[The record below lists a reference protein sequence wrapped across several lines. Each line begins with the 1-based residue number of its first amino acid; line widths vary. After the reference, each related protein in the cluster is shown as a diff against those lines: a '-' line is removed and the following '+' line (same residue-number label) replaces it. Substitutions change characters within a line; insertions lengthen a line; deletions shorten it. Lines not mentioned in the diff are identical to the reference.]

1 MSEAFLN
8 LALTSEGW
16 GFPQLLHSRPAPHN
30 FAAMNTLPRPESA
43 PDTSPSLPL
52 AERPTR
58 TTDAS
63 GAEQALYV
71 VAIGASAGGLDALEK
86 LFASLPPD
94 GGAAFVVIQHLSP
107 DHKSMMASL
116 LSRHTEMPV
125 IMVEDDM
132 PIAANQVFLIPPG
145 SIMHM
150 DQRHLRLTP
159 KSPRTLTLPI
169 DVFFQSLATQFGDK
183 AVGVVLSGTGSD
195 GTRGAGA
202 INEAGGL
209 LIAQDPENAK
219 FDGMPRSVISTGLV
233 DAILPVEAMA
243 QRIVAHIHN
252 QPPPQLDVSHRLRA
266 QSLNMGPD
274 AALAGVQHLLYQ
286 LGGINFEEYKPG
298 TVMRRIER
306 RMAVRQVASIES
318 YLALLNED
326 RAEVLTLRRELLI
339 PVTSFFRDTEAF
351 EALSRQVV
359 DAIVAAKDAGQP
371 IRVWCAGVATGEEA
385 YSVAM
390 LFLEAFEQAK
400 RWPSLKIFAT
410 DVEQVNIETAGAGS
424 YPESIAA
431 EISAHQLERFF
442 VRKGSS
448 FVVKNELRQC
458 IVFARHNLLSD
469 PPFTKMDL
477 VVCRNALIYFR
488 SVAQD
493 RVLRR
498 LQYALSPKGF
508 LFLGSSESL
517 GDLQRDF
524 QTLSARHKI
533 WQITRPTSLPLEF
546 GSRTAA
552 AAAYPLVLGTR
563 RHAMPGLNSRV
574 GHSAVEMGFA
584 TLLKAFAPPAA
595 MLIDSRH
602 ELVHSYGDI
611 QPYMQMREGQASLD
625 INRILADPLVPVA
638 AALLFKVARE
648 NSSVTSD
655 VVRLPMSGGIGGDRA
670 AGTLQ
675 VKLSAWPVGEVDG
688 HRMSLLAFERVHV
701 SDPSDAP
708 LSIDIDTETSE
719 RLELLEHE
727 LAATRESLQA
737 TIEELETSNEE
748 LQATN
753 EEMMASNEEL
763 QSSNEELQSVNE
775 ELNTVNAEYQEKI
788 EILNRVNADL
798 DNMARAVSAGTVFVD
813 DKLQLTR
820 FSPDAAQ
827 IFRLR
832 DTDIGRP
839 LEDLTHT
846 LEYPGLMDDLRLTLS
861 SSRVTEND
869 VMGPGQRH
877 FMVRMLPYQIP
888 SSASRG
894 VVMTFMDVTSLHDA
908 ARLQNILDS
917 LSEHIAVL
925 DSGGRILMVNAA
937 WQRFAQANG
946 DPEQRTCTVG
956 VNYLSACNPS
966 GHNQEPSAA
975 AAVAGLRAVLGGE
988 RERFSMEYPCH
999 SATEQRW
1006 FLMNVTGLGGD
1017 RPGAVVSHINV
1028 TQWRTGASRG
1038 QHPDHIDRS
1047 S

>member
-1 MSEAFLN
+1 M
-8 LALTSEGW
+8 TSSNQ
-16 GFPQLLHSRPAPHN
+16 PPSV
-30 FAAMNTLPRPESA
+30 SA
-43 PDTSPSLPL
+43 PATAQPL
-52 AERPTR
+52 VERPVAEAPTQ
-58 TTDAS
+58 
-63 GAEQALYV
+63 GAEPPLYV

-150 DQRHLRLTP
+150 DNRHLRLTP

-233 DAILPVEAMA
+233 DAIMPVEAMA

-252 QPPPQLDVSHRLRA
+252 QPPPQLEAAHRFRS

-339 PVTSFFRDTEAF
+339 PVTSFFRDTESF

-359 DAIVAAKDAGQP
+359 DAIVASKDAGQP

-431 EISAHQLERFF
+431 EISAQQLERFF
-442 VRKGSS
+442 VRRGSS

-498 LQYALSPKGF
+498 LQYSLSPKGY

-552 AAAYPLVLGTR
+552 AAAYPLVMAARGRPMSGT
-563 RHAMPGLNSRV
+563 HHRV
-574 GHSAVEMGFA
+574 GSSAVDMGFS

-595 MLIDSRH
+595 MLIDARH

-611 QPYMQMREGQASLD
+611 QPYMHMREGQASLD
-625 INRILADPLVPVA
+625 INRLLAEPLVPVA
-638 AALLFKVARE
+638 AALLFKSARE
-648 NSSVTSD
+648 NTSVTSD
-655 VVRLPMSGGIGGDRA
+655 VVRLPQQGTVVTERGA
-670 AGTLQ
+670 PTLQ

-701 SDPSDAP
+701 NESPDAP

-846 LEYPGLMDDLRLTLS
+846 LEYPALMDDLRHTLN
-861 SSRVTEND
+861 SSRAMEND

-888 SSASRG
+888 SSSSRG
-894 VVMTFMDVTSLHDA
+894 VVLTFMDVTSLHDA
-908 ARLQNILDS
+908 ARLQRILDS
-917 LSEHIAVL
+917 MSEHIAVL
-925 DSGGRILMVNAA
+925 DTTGRILMVNAA
-937 WQRFAQANG
+937 WNRFAQANG
-946 DPEQRTCTVG
+946 DPNQRASSVG
-956 VNYLSACNPS
+956 VNYLSACAS
-966 GHNQEPSAA
+966 RTGQQSPSAA
-975 AAVAGLRAVLGGE
+975 TAEAGMRAVLGGE
-988 RERFSMEYPCH
+988 QDRFSMEYPCH
-999 SATEQRW
+999 SGTEERW
-1006 FLMNVTGLGGD
+1006 FVMNVTALGGD
-1017 RPGAVVSHINV
+1017 RPGAVVSHVNITNWRAGQADTTPV
-1028 TQWRTGASRG
+1028 T
-1038 QHPDHIDRS
+1038 P
-1047 S
+1047 

>member
-1 MSEAFLN
+1 M
-8 LALTSEGW
+8 
-16 GFPQLLHSRPAPHN
+16 
-30 FAAMNTLPRPESA
+30 
-43 PDTSPSLPL
+43 PSLSN
-52 AERPTR
+52 PTSLPDAPR
-58 TTDAS
+58 NLLVTDRAVPS
-63 GAEQALYV
+63 SDSAVADQPLYV

-116 LSRHTEMPV
+116 LSRHTAMPV

-252 QPPPQLDVSHRLRA
+252 QPPPQLDVSNRFRT

-431 EISAHQLERFF
+431 EISAQQLERFF

-498 LQYALSPKGF
+498 LQYALSPKGC

-517 GDLQRDF
+517 GELQRDF

-552 AAAYPLVLGTR
+552 AAAYPLTLGAR
-563 RHAMPGLNSRV
+563 RTTLSGGVNSRV

-638 AALLFKVARE
+638 AALLFKATRE
-648 NSSVTSD
+648 NTSVTSD
-655 VVRLPMSGGIGGDRA
+655 LVRLPQTGSGNSDRSEKA
-670 AGTLQ
+670 LQ
-675 VKLSAWPVGEVDG
+675 VKLSAWPVGDVDG
-688 HRMSLLAFERVHV
+688 HRMLLLAFERVHV
-701 SDPSDAP
+701 NASSEAP
-708 LSIDIDTETSE
+708 MRIDVDTETSE

-846 LEYPGLMDDLRLTLS
+846 LEYPSLMADLRQTLN

-877 FMVRMLPYQIP
+877 FMVRMLPYPIP
-888 SSASRG
+888 SSSSRG
-894 VVMTFMDVTSLHDA
+894 VVLTFMDVTSLHDA
-908 ARLQNILDS
+908 ARLQRILDT
-917 LSEHIAVL
+917 LGEHIAVL
-925 DSGGRILMVNAA
+925 DGAGRILMVNAA
-937 WQRFAQANG
+937 WKRFAAANG
-946 DPEQRTCTVG
+946 DVDNRGCAVG
-956 VNYLSACNPS
+956 VNYLSACGSSQSGSPS
-966 GHNQEPSAA
+966 PSAA
-975 AAVAGLRAVLGGE
+975 AAEAGLRAVLGGE
-988 RERFSMEYPCH
+988 KERFSLEYPCH
-999 SATEQRW
+999 SGTEHRW
-1006 FLMNVTGLGGD
+1006 FVMNVMALGGE
-1017 RPGAVVSHINV
+1017 RPGAVVSHINI
-1028 TQWRTGASRG
+1028 TQWRSTQTNVTDA
-1038 QHPDHIDRS
+1038 QA
-1047 S
+1047 